1 MLSEVFYKIVK
12 QTIYI
17 TQIMLFH
24 AFSQNEELQSYLI
37 RNHRLGKERCQ
48 KNQIVTK
55 IKKKTRSRLF
65 EARISKI
72 VKQTIC

>member
-24 AFSQNEELQSYLI
+24 AFSQNKELQSDVI
-37 RNHRLGKERCQ
+37 PIH
-48 KNQIVTK
+48 
-55 IKKKTRSRLF
+55 S
-65 EARISKI
+65 
-72 VKQTIC
+72 